1 MKLCKTHVRK
11 TARRVVFEQVYWTC
25 LRMTDPFQSDMG
37 CRYPLKLFNITL
49 TANPSHPFRQV
60 HAPVVQTEVPKEAE
74 AKNNPG
80 FFLKFHYAT
89 RSRSFEK
96 LRWLD
101 WIISCV
107 WFTDWTSL
115 TQLHGQRNLA
125 QWHEP
130 SKILKV
136 ISGSPRGCFAW
147 HASWGSAGDALTNT
161 SHASNTQ
168 SAFSVWIWRKVLLF
182 PIHPIDTS
190 WYIT

>member
-1 MKLCKTHVRK
+1 VKFECPGRDDFEETQPGEGHLHWLRQATCNGPLLGYFNGLFVAYEMCINHSDYISIAGEILISFPGNSLEPL
-11 TARRVVFEQVYWTC
+11 VVFEQVYWTC

-96 LRWLD
+96 LR
-101 WIISCV
+101 
-107 WFTDWTSL
+107 
-115 TQLHGQRNLA
+115 
-125 QWHEP
+125 
-130 SKILKV
+130 
-136 ISGSPRGCFAW
+136 
-147 HASWGSAGDALTNT
+147 
-161 SHASNTQ
+161 
-168 SAFSVWIWRKVLLF
+168 
-182 PIHPIDTS
+182 
-190 WYIT
+190 

>member
-1 MKLCKTHVRK
+1 MLLFSMLFSIHPIEDLSQHFGFSCDKYLAVQLHELPTEDLCKISRPAEKEASQAIVLNSFEPL
-11 TARRVVFEQVYWTC
+11 VVFEQVYWTC

-96 LRWLD
+96 LRRF
-101 WIISCV
+101 V
-107 WFTDWTSL
+107 
-115 TQLHGQRNLA
+115 
-125 QWHEP
+125 
-130 SKILKV
+130 
-136 ISGSPRGCFAW
+136 
-147 HASWGSAGDALTNT
+147 
-161 SHASNTQ
+161 
-168 SAFSVWIWRKVLLF
+168 
-182 PIHPIDTS
+182 
-190 WYIT
+190 